1 MSFTPWDFLAL
12 YFQME
17 NFSRKPHFFRVLA
30 VKNVLITVVLSLL
43 PVKIFSLP
51 EQFPESAWAHTLHFM
66 GYDSANLC

>member
-51 EQFPESAWAHTLHFM
+51 EQFPESAWAQTLHFM